1 MPTQRAAG
9 IGLAVAMALAGVV
22 IASPAAHAA
31 TTPRSSLTLSVRIS
45 GEKAKTRTLRCEP
58 PGGTHPKATSACNDL
73 TAAKGNPGAIKPK
86 QDVMC
91 AMIYRPATATAKGTW
106 RGRVVKFTHTYS
118 NSCVLGVQT
127 GAVFQF

>member
-1 MPTQRAAG
+1 MPTRRAAG
-9 IGLAVAMALAGVV
+9 TGLAAVMALAGAVV
-22 IASPAAHAA
+22 ASPAASAA
-31 TTPRSSLTLSVRIS
+31 TPSRSSLTLSVRVS
-45 GEKAKTRTLRCEP
+45 GEKARTVTLRCDP
-58 PGGTHPKATSACNDL
+58 PGGTHPKATGACTDL

-91 AMIYRPATATAKGTW
+91 TMIYRPATATAKGTW
-106 RGRVVKFTHTYS
+106 RGRVVKFTHTYP

>member
-1 MPTQRAAG
+1 MPTRRAAG
-9 IGLAVAMALAGVV
+9 TGLAVVAAVAGVV
-22 IASPAAHAA
+22 VGSPAAHGA
-31 TTPRSSLTLSVRIS
+31 TARSSLALSVRMS
-45 GEKAKTRTLRCEP
+45 GEKARTVTLRCDP
-58 PGGTHPKATSACNDL
+58 PGGTHPKATGACTDL

-91 AMIYRPATATAKGTW
+91 TMIYRPATAAAKGTW

>member
-9 IGLAVAMALAGVV
+9 TGLAVVAALAGVV
-22 IASPAAHAA
+22 IVSPAAHAA
-31 TTPRSSLTLSVRIS
+31 VARSSLTLSVRVS
-45 GEKAKTRTLRCEP
+45 GEKARTVTLRCDP
-58 PGGTHPKATSACNDL
+58 PGGTHPKATGACTDL

-91 AMIYRPATATAKGTW
+91 TMIYRPATATAKGTW